1 MGTAFW
7 DVTSEEF
14 QAIADWAQG
23 NTLSA
28 AEQAS
33 LTAAKSNPVIVGGAL
48 LLLAL
53 VVLPLLRR

>member
-1 MGTAFW
+1 MGEVLA
-7 DVTSEEF
+7 EEF
-14 QAIADWAQG
+14 QAISDWAQG

-33 LTAAKSNPVIVGGAL
+33 LTAAKSSPVIVGGAL

-53 VVLPLLRR
+53 ILLPLLRR